1 LASRGRGPQLPSRTQ
16 RISLSARCGAAAVDC
31 SFVDSMILLHRRYAM
46 LTVPPSRPVPAIRQA
61 RIAGA
66 ARLPAAMPPTHAFV
80 SLGAHAKLTGR
91 HVGDAADAP
100 EADAFGP
107 AHRPRSGR
115 MPTLCSLGSPRGEAD
130 RDDATTEFGD
140 VLILNGKHMSSR
152 HAELR
157 LGPCSAAGFSCRRCL
172 PQIVGRSSRPQTLLR
187 RDLRRALPRCCGQPC
202 IAYNCDLQH

>member
-130 RDDATTEFGD
+130 RGNAQNSKADL
-140 VLILNGKHMSSR
+140 VILKTRHLSR
-152 HAELR
+152 
-157 LGPCSAAGFSCRRCL
+157 PSCRL
-172 PQIVGRSSRPQTLLR
+172 PVGSAQCGRFFMSQILTADCRQNGSRWRHEGAKHDPPRS
-187 RDLRRALPRCCGQPC
+187 
-202 IAYNCDLQH
+202 